1 MKILFLMIYNLVL
14 GPDQRTM
21 TLNTILCIDWI
32 AQHFDM
38 HHDPLSFA
46 DLCKCIFHCKI
57 ILSIKFCN
65 CL

>member
-32 AQHFDM
+32 AQNFDM
-38 HHDPLSFA
+38 HYDPLSFA
-46 DLCKCIFHCKI
+46 VL
-57 ILSIKFCN
+57 
-65 CL
+65 

>member
-1 MKILFLMIYNLVL
+1 MKIPFLMIYNLVL

-38 HHDPLSFA
+38 HYDPLSFA
-46 DLCKCIFHCKI
+46 VL
-57 ILSIKFCN
+57 
-65 CL
+65 